1 MMGVRRYLKEG
12 EFNTEAERAFAFVR
26 DFGFFGPERGED
38 RITFS
43 TGSHGVEVIYDDR
56 DGRVITIVRAYLAER
71 SPRAGLG
78 CLYVQAG
85 LGPHQDVR
93 DIARSAK
100 QLPATLESQATA
112 FRKLLPA
119 LSGVDGPDLLLRCH
133 GR

>member
-1 MMGVRRYLKEG
+1 MIGVRKYLKEG
-12 EFNTEAERAFAFVR
+12 EFNREAERAFAFVR

-38 RITFS
+38 RVAFS
-43 TGSHGVEVIYDDR
+43 SGQLGVEVMYDDR

-71 SPRAGLG
+71 NPRAGLG

-85 LGPHQDVR
+85 LGPQQDVR

-100 QLPATLESQATA
+100 QLPASLESQATA

-119 LSGVDGPDLLLRCH
+119 LSGADGPDLLLRCH